1 MACVYPKRT
10 CGPNTNRQPRPR
22 FSPLHPPSVSSTLP
36 FPSDLLH
43 PSLSL
48 FSSLSSF
55 SLFFFSLRRLPGR
68 PSPLYTRCPGLRR
81 RRAATRYA
89 YPSVLFASF
98 AYPSSLTFLLCE
110 TELPNPSLSYLP
122 IPIRIWSS
130 RNSVRYT
137 SSVMTN
143 INLGFFCKNYRLFT
157 HVLDWVLPWPPTTDE
172 SAYTILCYELF
183 LACNVIMRG
192 YMEPVSS
199 LCLQNL
205 S

>member
-1 MACVYPKRT
+1 MVVKLVGACVARLLGDPTHGSYSRELRARGEQRKKEEK
-10 CGPNTNRQPRPR
+10 NLQR
-22 FSPLHPPSVSSTLP
+22 FALRGVWGKEVADCPAGDLSY
-36 FPSDLLH
+36 LLH

-122 IPIRIWSS
+122 IPIRI
-130 RNSVRYT
+130 
-137 SSVMTN
+137 
-143 INLGFFCKNYRLFT
+143 
-157 HVLDWVLPWPPTTDE
+157 
-172 SAYTILCYELF
+172 
-183 LACNVIMRG
+183 
-192 YMEPVSS
+192 
-199 LCLQNL
+199 
-205 S
+205 